1 MFGTEVIGPHMTH
14 EWRKTMNRHEE
25 TELFLNEQEGKGFS
39 KK

>member
-1 MFGTEVIGPHMTH
+1 MMQ